1 MVHVSL
7 QRIKALLLRWY
18 PQKTINRKVK
28 KDRCIV
34 VYKKSDNE
42 TKTGARA
49 EVGLEPTTC
58 GV

>member
-1 MVHVSL
+1 MEL
-7 QRIKALLLRWY
+7 IQLCTIKALLLRWY

-34 VYKKSDNE
+34 AYKKSDSK